1 MPTSKNYADLF
12 CDELVKQGYTH
23 CFYLAGGNIMHLLNS
38 VSRRFVCIPVV
49 HEVTAG
55 IAAEYFNEANLESE
69 QKAFVLVT
77 AGPGLTNLTTAVAGA
92 YLESRELLIV
102 GGQVKSSD
110 LKSGDLRQNGIQEI
124 DGVTLLESITIDR
137 IRIDKPFK
145 LDQLF
150 TRVTPGNFVRKG
162 PVFIEFCLD
171 VQAYA
176 EEFFHDIEPK
186 QIDLTPKLDQ
196 SSQILERLTDYSRP
210 VLLIGGGVTRQFTAL
225 NKQRIENLPFP
236 VMTTWNAADRMDSSA
251 ENYMGRPNT
260 WGQRYSNIVLQQADL
275 IFAIGTRLG
284 LQQTGFNWQGFAPVA
299 DVVHVDLDKAE
310 LLRSN
315 LQTKYKIQQNAD
327 DFLEEILRA
336 FENLST
342 SKYAAWLQFSQK
354 VKEICPVNEKVN
366 EGFSE
371 FWNPYDFLLELSKHL
386 KSGDSVIPSSSG
398 GAETVTMQAL
408 MQPAGCH
415 VITNQSL
422 ASMGYGLAGA
432 IGVAFKTGNRVIH
445 LEGDGGFAQNI
456 QDLGTVSKNDL
467 PIKTFIFSNKGYA
480 SIRTTQ
486 KSYFD
491 GKYIGCD
498 EDTGLGIPNWRKL
511 FDAYDISLTEID
523 PNKEFSREICDRLN
537 DDHPRAFLV
546 EIHPDQTYFPKIT
559 SRVLADGTM
568 SSNPIHLMT
577 PELPTAVAQE
587 VFKFLTL

>member
-38 VSRRFVCIPVV
+38 VSKRFVCIPVV

-69 QKAFVLVT
+69 EKAFVLVT

-110 LKSGDLRQNGIQEI
+110 LKSGDLRQNGIQEL
-124 DGVTLLESITIDR
+124 DGITLLESITIDR

-150 TRVTPGNFVRKG
+150 TRVSPGNFVRKG

-186 QIDLTPKLDQ
+186 LIEMTPKIDQ
-196 SSQILERLTDYSRP
+196 SPQMFERLTDYSRP

-299 DVVHVDLDKAE
+299 DVVHLDLDKAE

-336 FENLST
+336 FENMST
-342 SKYAAWLQFSQK
+342 SKYDAWLQFSQK
-354 VKEICPVNEKVN
+354 VKATCPVNEKVN

-371 FWNPYDFLLELSKHL
+371 FWNPYDFLLELSKHV

-415 VITNQSL
+415 VITNKSL

-523 PNKEFSREICDRLN
+523 PNKGFSREICDQMN

-546 EIHPDQTYFPKIT
+546 KIHPDQTYFPKIT

>member
-1 MPTSKNYADLF
+1 MNTSKNYADLF

-38 VSRRFVCIPVV
+38 VSSRFVCIPVV

-55 IAAEYFNEANLESE
+55 IAAEYFNEANLDSAE
-69 QKAFVLVT
+69 KAFVLVT
-77 AGPGLTNLTTAVAGA
+77 AGPGLTNLVTAVAGA
-92 YLESRELLIV
+92 FLESRELLIV

-110 LKSGDLRQNGIQEI
+110 LKSAELRQNGIQEI

-137 IRIDKPFK
+137 VRIDKPYK
-145 LDQLF
+145 LEQLF
-150 TRVTPGNFVRKG
+150 TRVTPGNSIRKG

-171 VQAYA
+171 IQAYA
-176 EEFFHDIEPK
+176 GEVFHEIKPK
-186 QIDLTPKLDQ
+186 RIDSTPRIDE
-196 SSQILERLTDYSRP
+196 SSKILESLTEYSRP
-210 VLLIGGGVTRQFTAL
+210 VLLIGGGVTRKFTSV
-225 NKQRIENLPFP
+225 NKKRIDSLPFP
-236 VMTTWNAADRMDSSA
+236 VMTTWNAADRIDASV

-275 IFAIGTRLG
+275 IFAVGTRLG
-284 LQQTGFNWQGFAPVA
+284 LQQTGFNWKGFAPVA
-299 DVVHVDLDKAE
+299 DVVHVDLDQTE

-327 DFLEEILRA
+327 DFLETILSA
-336 FENLST
+336 FENLDANE
-342 SKYAAWLQFSQK
+342 YADWLLFSQK
-354 VKEICPVNEKVN
+354 VKSICPVNEKIN

-371 FWNPYDFLLELSKHL
+371 FWNPYDFLLELSRHI
-386 KSGDSVIPSSSG
+386 KSGDSVIPASSG
-398 GAETVTMQAL
+398 GSETVTMQSL

-415 VITNQSL
+415 VITNKSL

-432 IGVAFKTGNRVIH
+432 IGVAFKTGKRIFH
-445 LEGDGGFAQNI
+445 IEGDGGFAQNV
-456 QDLGTVSKNDL
+456 QDLGTVSKNNL

-491 GKYIGCD
+491 NRYIGCD
-498 EDTGLGIPNWRKL
+498 EDTGLGLPNWKKL
-511 FDAYDISLTEID
+511 FSAYDISLTQID
-523 PNKEFSREICDRLN
+523 SNQEFSKEICDHLN
-537 DDHPRAFLV
+537 DDLPRAFLV

-559 SRVLADGTM
+559 SQVLADGTM

-577 PELPTAVAQE
+577 PELPPAVAQE
-587 VFKFLTL
+587 VFKYLTL

>member
-38 VSRRFVCIPVV
+38 VSSRFVCIPVV

-55 IAAEYFNEANLESE
+55 IAAEYFNEANLKSNE
-69 QKAFVLVT
+69 KAFVLVT
-77 AGPGLTNLTTAVAGA
+77 AGPGLTNLVTAVAGA

-110 LKSGDLRQNGIQEI
+110 LKSPELRQNGIQEI

-137 IRIDKPFK
+137 VRIDKPFK

-176 EEFFHDIEPK
+176 EQIFHEIEPK
-186 QIDLTPKLDQ
+186 QIDLTPKLDE
-196 SSQILERLTDYSRP
+196 SSQIFERLEDYSRL
-210 VLLIGGGVTRQFTAL
+210 VLLIGGGVTRQFTSL
-225 NKQRIENLPFP
+225 NKRRIENLPFP

-251 ENYMGRPNT
+251 VNYMGRPNT
-260 WGQRYSNIVLQQADL
+260 WGQRHSNIVLQQADL
-275 IFAIGTRLG
+275 IFAVGTRLG

-299 DVVHVDLDKAE
+299 DVVHVDLDKTE

-315 LQTKYKIQQNAD
+315 LQTKYKVQQNAD
-327 DFLEEILRA
+327 DFLEKILSA
-336 FENLST
+336 FENSGT
-342 SKYAAWLQFSQK
+342 SQFAAWLLFSQK
-354 VKEICPVNEKVN
+354 VKAICPVNEKVN

-371 FWNPYDFLLELSKHL
+371 FWNPYDFLLELSRHI
-386 KSGDSVIPSSSG
+386 KSGDSLIPSSSG

-408 MQPAGCH
+408 MQPSGCH
-415 VITNQSL
+415 VITNKSL

-432 IGVAFKTGNRVIH
+432 IGVAFKTGHRVIH

-456 QDLGTVSKNDL
+456 QDLGTVSKNNL

-491 GKYIGCD
+491 GRYIGCD
-498 EDTGLGIPNWRKL
+498 EDTGLGIPNWKKL
-511 FDAYDISLTEID
+511 FDAFDISLTQID
-523 PNKEFSREICDRLN
+523 PNQEFSKEICDQLN
-537 DDHPRAFLV
+537 DDFPRAFLV

-568 SSNPIHLMT
+568 SSNPIHFMT
-577 PELPTAVAQE
+577 PELPPAVAQE
-587 VFKFLTL
+587 VFKFLPL